1 MAGVARIQ
9 QAGGTVPL
17 ALCALLLSGTP
28 AAGADEQ
35 DASAGIAL
43 ARGVMAGLVADLDGD
58 GDGEVIAVQ
67 GPSDG
72 AGPLVVQ
79 VWAEEGGSWAS
90 LGRVP
95 LERWDDDEDRPRA
108 ARGQDG
114 AGLTTVRTEA
124 GIQVMVPVVATGFES
139 PGGCCLS
146 LSTVSLGP
154 AGLQV
159 ELAEGA
165 FGAAE
170 SLAVVD
176 LEADG
181 LDELVVT
188 EYVPMG
194 DYIEAQSY
202 EARYS
207 LLRQS
212 VAGWERVGLP
222 LDQEAGPYLALAADT
237 DGVAGDDLIFMYP
250 EDPFVDR
257 VAVEGGELQSE
268 RVVTDDLIDQQV
280 GGWFAAAT
288 DGLLVLV
295 DGAGLATAEWPR
307 GELPVRINSVSAVPY
322 PTVFLFGEGPT
333 ARLVELTDNGMQ
345 REGGRL
351 GMRVYG
357 LDLELQEEIDAPPLA
372 QELWEMNS
380 SGPNTLAEVGY
391 RLYPQIGPIP
401 GGLGGEPALLG
412 AGALLTIA
420 ADGSLTAR
428 ETKPMVGASPIGFA
442 GEQSDWLASGPG
454 WFGLSRTVYLSGGVS
469 PDVAISVVPLES
481 VLDADPTPG
490 AWSLAGATPTSVAG
504 EETLATGGEGFT
516 ATVGGAPGTLVISS
530 IGHRVEATEV
540 ADGPVAVTLDP
551 GRGDENEQLTASIVT
566 ISPTGIASSASW
578 EVSVYRQ
585 PPAVTAAS
593 ESELFSLRSAISG
606 QVSPGTS
613 LTVDGRPV
621 EPTADGTY
629 DVEVDAPAWPRE
641 VLVVARD
648 PVGNETVRRLEVIG
662 FVDYRGLPWIPI
674 VGTLTVIA
682 GLILFVRTPN
692 LRPESRLA
700 PDGDGRLEEIDGD
713 LV

>member
-1 MAGVARIQ
+1 VAGVERIQ
-9 QAGGTVPL
+9 RAGGTVPL
-17 ALCALLLSGTP
+17 AMCALLLSGTP
-28 AAGADEQ
+28 AAGADER
-35 DASAGIAL
+35 DASAGIVL
-43 ARGVMAGLVADLDGD
+43 ASGVMAGLVADLDGD
-58 GDGEVIAVQ
+58 GDGEVIAVL
-67 GPSDG
+67 GPPDG

-79 VWAEEGGSWAS
+79 AWAEEAGSWSS

-95 LERWDDDEDRPRA
+95 LVRWDDEDDRPRQ
-108 ARGQDG
+108 ARGPDA

-124 GIQVMVPVVATGFES
+124 GIQVLVPVVATGFES

-146 LSTVSLGP
+146 LSTLSLGP

-159 ELAEGA
+159 ELTDSA
-165 FGAAE
+165 FGTAE

-181 LDELVVT
+181 LDELLVT
-188 EYVPMG
+188 EYVPP
-194 DYIEAQSY
+194 DEEESFEAP
-202 EARYS
+202 EARYH
-207 LLRQS
+207 LLRQGA
-212 VAGWERVGLP
+212 AGWERSSLP
-222 LDQEAGPYLALAADT
+222 LDQETGPYLALAAET
-237 DGVAGDDLIFMYP
+237 DGVPGDDLIFVHSD
-250 EDPFVDR
+250 EPFVVR
-257 VAVEGGELQSE
+257 LAVEGGELRPE
-268 RVVTDDLIDQQV
+268 RVVTDLIDQQV
-280 GGWFAAAT
+280 GSWFAAAT
-288 DGLLVLV
+288 DGVLVVV

-307 GELPVRINSVSAVPY
+307 GGLPVRINTTSAVPY
-322 PTVFLFGEGPT
+322 PTVFLFGEGLD

-345 REGGRL
+345 RDGGRL
-351 GMRVYG
+351 GLRVYG

-380 SGPNTLAEVGY
+380 SGLNTLAEHGY
-391 RLYPQIGPIP
+391 RLYPQLGPIP
-401 GGLGGEPALLG
+401 GGLRGEPALLG

-420 ADGSLTAR
+420 QDGSLTVR
-428 ETKPMVGASPIGFA
+428 EAQPLVGATPIGFA

-454 WFGLSRTVYLSGGVS
+454 WFGLSSTLYLSGGFS
-469 PDVAISVVPLES
+469 PDAAISVLPLES

-490 AWSLAGATPTSVAG
+490 DWSLAGATPTSVAG
-504 EETLATGGEGFT
+504 EEVLATGGEGFT

-530 IGHRVEATEV
+530 IGQRVAATEV
-540 ADGPVAVTLDP
+540 ADGPVTVTLEP
-551 GRGDENEQLTASIVT
+551 GRGEENEQLTASIVT
-566 ISPTGIASSASW
+566 VSPTGLASSESW
-578 EVSVYRQ
+578 EVAVYRQ

-613 LTVDGRPV
+613 LTVDGQSV
-621 EPTADGTY
+621 ELTAGGSY

-648 PVGNETVRRLEVIG
+648 PVGNETVERLEVIG

-674 VGTLTVIA
+674 VGVLTVVA
-682 GLILFVRTPN
+682 GIVLFVRTPN
-692 LRPESRLA
+692 IRPEARLA